1 MIKVIYHALWIFQV
15 NFRKKIIFFVEK
27 SCFLRFFHFL
37 SRKISVSVQ
46 TGLYFLL
53 PQIWE
58 QSSSQVELD
67 CFRVLLFITKEWFW
81 KKQSFFEKQ
90 LDIFEKGDILLLSLS
105 RSVAQPGIRALGS
118 GPRGRKFES
127 CHSDHFFLNSFISIS
142 YSDFSC
148 SFSALKWTT
157 NWTTTKEN
165 VFHGSRN
172 PESRQ
177 A

>member
-1 MIKVIYHALWIFQV
+1 MIEVIYHTLLIFQV

-53 PQIWE
+53 PQIWA
-58 QSSSQVELD
+58 QSSSQAELD

-127 CHSDHFFLNSFISIS
+127 CHSDHFFCSLISSPLWLDFFVSWFYPQNHRHLQQIIS
-142 YSDFSC
+142 Q
-148 SFSALKWTT
+148 T
-157 NWTTTKEN
+157 EN
-165 VFHGSRN
+165 K
-172 PESRQ
+172 
-177 A
+177 